1 MDPCRDHLFSS
12 PTGLWLEFK
21 SVGPLANTGAEESD
35 RRTEQIT
42 FFRMAKQKKKL
53 QFHKLNNFGHFL
65 YRWGSWSQFLYGCI
79 HNKDMQ

>member
-1 MDPCRDHLFSS
+1 MFLPVVINCSIADATVHLHANWQDHLFSS

-42 FFRMAKQKKKL
+42 FFRMAKQKKIAI
-53 QFHKLNNFGHFL
+53 
-65 YRWGSWSQFLYGCI
+65 S
-79 HNKDMQ
+79 